1 MRAEESSLRAAARK
15 QARDSDGVSDEM
27 VASCQRL
34 LQLFGVP
41 FITAPAEAEA
51 QCAQLERAGL
61 VDGIVTEDNDTFLFG
76 GRRVY
81 RRLFDQARDVEL
93 YLMDDVEAELKL
105 GRNELIQ
112 LACLLGSDYTD
123 GVRGVGVVNGVEVVR
138 AFTPANG
145 GLRAFARWVR
155 AWRGGD
161 EAAAAAADGDDT
173 EELRRFKSSHKTAR
187 RNWELADGFPS
198 DAVVEAYT
206 RPVVDASDERCEWAR
221 PNLHA
226 LRSFC
231 REKFGWDEAKAD
243 ESLLPVMQRTTSRTR
258 RRASTIFPSSDARHL
273 LVVAPARRRR
283 RRRRRAG
290 ARTAR
295 ARRRRAR
302 RRRRGAAAAAAARRR
317 RPAPKKPPK
326 RAKKNGRAEARAPLY
341 VLQQRRAREGEAENP
356 EASSA
361 SSARSWARGGRRW
374 TRRGSRT
381 SRSRRDKAPQR
392 EKKAAD
398 GANAV
403 TAAGEDSDSEDL
415 PRKNFIQLHHF
426 SGWRGAE
433 GGGRTAR
440 VGARRAPPNRGPV

>member
-1 MRAEESSLRAAARK
+1 
-15 QARDSDGVSDEM
+15 
-27 VASCQRL
+27 
-34 LQLFGVP
+34 
-41 FITAPAEAEA
+41 
-51 QCAQLERAGL
+51 
-61 VDGIVTEDNDTFLFG
+61 
-76 GRRVY
+76 
-81 RRLFDQARDVEL
+81 
-93 YLMDDVEAELKL
+93 MDDVEAELKL

-243 ESLLPVMQRTTSRTR
+243 ESLLPVMHAYDVTHSQARIDGYFPFERRFATYSSSRL
-258 RRASTIFPSSDARHL
+258 ASA
-273 LVVAPARRRR
+273 VG
-283 RRRRRAG
+283 AG
-290 ARTAR
+290 GGAAR
-295 ARRRRAR
+295 ARG
-302 RRRRGAAAAAAARRR
+302 RRGRGGGGRGGGERGRGGGGGAEEGA
-317 RPAPKKPPK
+317 PAPKKPPK
-326 RAKKNGRAEARAPLY
+326 RAKKDSGAPKRGLSAFMFFSSAE
-341 VLQQRRAREGEAENP
+341 RERVKAENP
-356 EASSA
+356 EASFGELGKILG
-361 SSARSWARGGRRW
+361 ARWKEMDDAAREPYVAKAAE
-374 TRRGSRT
+374 
-381 SRSRRDKAPQR
+381 DKARYER
-392 EKKAAD
+392 EKAA
-398 GANAV
+398 AAASAV

-415 PRKNFIQLHHF
+415 PI
-426 SGWRGAE
+426 G
-433 GGGRTAR
+433 
-440 VGARRAPPNRGPV
+440 

>member
-1 MRAEESSLRAAARK
+1 MSEAERARLAAEVRAEESSLRAAARK

-155 AWRGGD
+155 
-161 EAAAAAADGDDT
+161 
-173 EELRRFKSSHKTAR
+173 
-187 RNWELADGFPS
+187 
-198 DAVVEAYT
+198 V
-206 RPVVDASDERCEWAR
+206 
-221 PNLHA
+221 
-226 LRSFC
+226 
-231 REKFGWDEAKAD
+231 
-243 ESLLPVMQRTTSRTR
+243 
-258 RRASTIFPSSDARHL
+258 
-273 LVVAPARRRR
+273 ARRRR
-283 RRRRRAG
+283 GGGGGGRRRRHGGVAAVQIEPQDGAAQLG
-290 ARTAR
+290 ARRRLPERCGGRGVHASRRRRIRRAVRVGAAEPPRAPLLLSGEIWLGRGQSRRVVVPVMQAYDVTHSQARIDGYFPFERRFATYSSSRLASAVGAGGGAAR
-295 ARRRRAR
+295 ARG
-302 RRRRGAAAAAAARRR
+302 RRGRGGGGRGGGERGRGGGGGGGAEEGA
-317 RPAPKKPPK
+317 PAPKKPPK
-326 RAKKNGRAEARAPLY
+326 RAKKDSGAPKRGLSAFMFFSSAE
-341 VLQQRRAREGEAENP
+341 RERVKAENP
-356 EASSA
+356 EASFGELGKILG
-361 SSARSWARGGRRW
+361 ARWKEMDDEAREPYVAKAAE
-374 TRRGSRT
+374 
-381 SRSRRDKAPQR
+381 DKASYER
-392 EKKAAD
+392 EKKAAA
-398 GANAV
+398 GASAV

-415 PRKNFIQLHHF
+415 PI
-426 SGWRGAE
+426 G
-433 GGGRTAR
+433 
-440 VGARRAPPNRGPV
+440 